1 MTGSLLVAGPVDTTS
16 ALAGTGLLEDLS
28 STAKAIENK
37 DWVGAALGGFA
48 TTMGSVAAA
57 MDPLGTLIAW
67 GAGWLIDHLEPLKGW
82 LNDLTGDAGA
92 VAGFAQTWGNV
103 AGRLQQEATFL
114 TSRVTAELSGMK
126 GEAVTAY
133 RAYAKDLAAHIGGM
147 QQASAAVAG
156 GLQVASTIVQV
167 VHELVRDTLAQIV
180 GTLSSAI
187 LQAVV
192 SFGTLIPK
200 VCADVS
206 ARVAALAGRIGTTVK
221 AVVEAMGRLKALVT
235 KLGETMAN
243 LRALFRKAD
252 NVPGGRQYT
261 LADGTTH
268 TTRYAPED
276 LPTQTSSRLSVNESL
291 HDDALFKRHGYD
303 EPWTRDELID
313 KIHAD
318 PTSLSRHDRDL
329 LTEIRNRIGVPD
341 SGSVMQKALDPKATN
356 EYLDNLPRAGG
367 PAPDQ
372 VRGFVTHAPDTAH
385 VSTPR
390 GVYDGLG
397 LGYRDTEFRP
407 TDNTVSAVRY
417 QSDNAGHEIPRAPV
431 MGGTESTPPPFTGN
445 GFTAARDDVIPELKV
460 TRNDGDP
467 ARMIDGAEMWEL
479 TESGTNRLVGVL
491 RDGEWVRVR

>member
-1 MTGSLLVAGPVDTTS
+1 VTGNLLVAGPVNTTS

-48 TTMGSVAAA
+48 TTMDSVAAA

-82 LNDLTGDAGA
+82 LDDLTGDAGA
-92 VAGFAQTWGNV
+92 VAGFAQTWVNA
-103 AGRLQQEATFL
+103 AGRMQQEATFL

-147 QQASAAVAG
+147 QQASTAVAG

-167 VHELVRDTLAQIV
+167 VHELVRDTLAQII
-180 GTLSSAI
+180 GSLSSAI
-187 LQAVV
+187 LQAVF
-192 SFGTLIPK
+192 SLGTLIPK

-206 ARVAALAGRIGTTVK
+206 ARVAALSGRIGTTVK

-243 LRALFRKAD
+243 LRVLFRKAD

-261 LADGTTH
+261 LVDGTTH

-276 LPTQTSSRLSVNESL
+276 LPTHTSARLSVNESL
-291 HDDALFKRHGYD
+291 HDDALFKSHGYD

-313 KIHAD
+313 KIGSD
-318 PTSLSRHDRDL
+318 PASLSQQDRDL
-329 LTEIRNRIGVPD
+329 LTEIRDRIGTPGNDGAV
-341 SGSVMQKALDPKATN
+341 QKVLDPQAAQR
-356 EYLDNLPRAGG
+356 YLDNVIGNG
-367 PAPDQ
+367 PNPNE
-372 VRGFVTHAPDTAH
+372 VRGFVTNASDTAH
-385 VSTPR
+385 IDTP
-390 GVYDGLG
+390 GAVYDKLRLDYQG
-397 LGYRDTEFRP
+397 TEFRP
-407 TDNTVSAVRY
+407 RDNTITVMRY
-417 QSDNAGHEIPRAPV
+417 QSDNAAYEIPRSSH
-431 MGGTESTPPPFTGN
+431 MGGTENNPPPYTGN
-445 GFTAARDDVIPELKV
+445 GFTGAKDDIVPEAKV
-460 TRNDGDP
+460 ARNDIDP
-467 ARMIDGAEMWEL
+467 ARMSNGAEMWEY
-479 TESGTNRLVGVL
+479 TESGTQRLVGVL
-491 RDGEWVRVR
+491 RDGQWVRTG